1 VCAKCSVDSSNELQY
16 LTGLINDSLAKI
28 CHVGDNFNGYR
39 TIKRDRIPIHKY
51 KSQFD
56 IVTMGPSG
64 HRYNWSYEVTLPHKV
79 GTKNVDSIRR
89 ELDKTK

>member
-1 VCAKCSVDSSNELQY
+1 MTVMHKQDELNY
-16 LTGLINDSLAKI
+16 LQNLIDTNLSAI
-28 CHVGDNFNGYR
+28 CHVGDTFHPGFR

-64 HRYNWSYEVTLPHKV
+64 HRYHWSYEVTLPHKV
-79 GTKNVDSIRR
+79 GTKNVDSIRK